1 MTSVNQLQNTVQ
13 TFINQLNSHEQS
25 QKTGQVGANAAHSSQ
40 IPTWLMQDLRNDVK
54 AVLDGTNPD
63 KSVANL
69 LKSLQTL
76 QTYIGRESSR
86 SDGAAKE
93 WPAGK
98 ELPSGGV
105 EIIKGKDGQPIVVGP
120 AKQWTGDATMPGEVK
135 LTDEAAMRGVKEWPA
150 DKELPSGG
158 VEIIKGKDGQPI
170 VVGPVKQWT
179 GDGEMPGAVSLKGLQ
194 SKTSKSLDDKAD
206 TVASTLKKLLDGG
219 ATGADARRVLAD
231 LRSAIQDLVGVGATA
246 SDAEQVRKALVNSL
260 QSQA

>member
-1 MTSVNQLQNTVQ
+1 MQ

-93 WPAGK
+93 WPAG
-98 ELPSGGV
+98 
-105 EIIKGKDGQPIVVGP
+105 
-120 AKQWTGDATMPGEVK
+120 
-135 LTDEAAMRGVKEWPA
+135 
-150 DKELPSGG
+150 KELPSGG

>member
-105 EIIKGKDGQPIVVGP
+105 G
-120 AKQWTGDATMPGEVK
+120 
-135 LTDEAAMRGVKEWPA
+135 
-150 DKELPSGG
+150 
-158 VEIIKGKDGQPI
+158 IIKGKDGQPI

-179 GDGEMPGAVSLKGLQ
+179 GDGEMPGAVSLTGLQ

-231 LRSAIQDLVGVGATA
+231 LRSAIQDLVGVGTTA

>member
-120 AKQWTGDATMPGEVK
+120 
-135 LTDEAAMRGVKEWPA
+135 
-150 DKELPSGG
+150 
-158 VEIIKGKDGQPI
+158 
-170 VVGPVKQWT
+170 VKQWT